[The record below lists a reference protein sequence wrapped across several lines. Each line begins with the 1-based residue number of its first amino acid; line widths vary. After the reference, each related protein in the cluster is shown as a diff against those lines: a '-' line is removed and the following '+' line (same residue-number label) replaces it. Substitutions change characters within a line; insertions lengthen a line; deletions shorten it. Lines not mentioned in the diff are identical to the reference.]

1 MSDFWSG
8 FVIGIISW
16 YIFWWAVKQLLV
28 MLVLKVAK
36 KEIALM
42 RAEQEAVTLKL
53 EKRGEMFYCYRK
65 DNDEFIG
72 QSESV
77 EELAEL
83 FKKKYPL
90 NEAIILKEDVQVVQ

>member
-1 MSDFWSG
+1 MEEFWSG

-16 YIFWWAVKQLLV
+16 YIFWWCIKQLLV

-53 EKRGEMFYCYRK
+53 EKHGDMFYCYRK
-65 DNDEFIG
+65 DNEEFIG
-72 QSESV
+72 QAKTV
-77 EELAEL
+77 EEIAEL
-83 FKKKYPL
+83 FKKKYPF
-90 NEAIILKEDVQVVQ
+90 NEAVILKEDVQVV